1 MDARVNPGRPMER
14 VPAMLFL
21 QLLADG
27 LVSGLAVGL
36 VAISFSLIYSTT
48 RVFHVAHAGIYT
60 VGGYIAWYAT
70 EFNVPFAAAC
80 VLAVVGSALIG
91 GLIQSQLYERL
102 GKSNAS
108 PLVLLI
114 ASLGAL
120 AMLQNLVAG
129 LFTSNIL
136 SFSTPWRTEMLPIG
150 PVALSYAQILMALSG
165 IVIFVGLIWFTRTT
179 ALGRRIR
186 AVSSNPF
193 LAEITRLRPARV
205 SVQVMMIA
213 SGVVAISGVM
223 TGFDQAMQ
231 PYTGVLVLLTAT
243 IAMIAG
249 GIGSL
254 TGAFVVSI
262 VLSVLQNL
270 SLVVMSGRWAIAATF
285 GLFILFILIMP
296 QGLFRQR

>member
-1 MDARVNPGRPMER
+1 
-14 VPAMLFL
+14 MLFL

-60 VGGYIAWYAT
+60 LGGYIAWYA
-70 EFNVPFAAAC
+70 EDLGIPFAISC
-80 VLAVVGSALIG
+80 VLAIAGAAAMG
-91 GLIQSQLYERL
+91 GLIQKYLYEQLERR
-102 GKSNAS
+102 SAS

-114 ASLGAL
+114 GSLGML
-120 AMLQNLVAG
+120 AMLQNGVAMM
-129 LFTSNIL
+129 FTSNIL
-136 SFSTPWRTEMLPIG
+136 SFANAWRLDMVPVG
-150 PVALSYAQILMALSG
+150 PLHLSVAQVLTALAG
-165 IVIFVGLIWFTRTT
+165 IVVFAGLIWFTRKTS
-179 ALGRRIR
+179 LGRRIR

-213 SGVVAISGVM
+213 SGIVAVSGIFV
-223 TGFDQAMQ
+223 GLDQAMQ
-231 PYTGVLVLLTAT
+231 PYTGVLILLTAT

-254 TGAFVVSI
+254 TGAFVISI

-270 SLVVMSGRWAIAATF
+270 SLLVMSGRWAIAATF
-285 GLFILFILIMP
+285 GLFILFILVMP
-296 QGLFRQR
+296 QGLLRQR

>member
-1 MDARVNPGRPMER
+1 
-14 VPAMLFL
+14 MLFL

-70 EFNVPFAAAC
+70 ERNIPFVIAC
-80 VLAVVGSALIG
+80 VLAIAGSALLG

-102 GKSNAS
+102 EQKNAS
-108 PLVLLI
+108 PLVMLI

-120 AMLQNLVAG
+120 AMLQNFVAA

-136 SFSTPWRTEMLPIG
+136 SFSAPWRLEMLPIG
-150 PVALSYAQILMALSG
+150 PVALSYAQLLTATMGLVVFA
-165 IVIFVGLIWFTRTT
+165 GLIWFTRTT

-205 SVQVMMIA
+205 AVQVMMIA
-213 SGVVAISGVM
+213 SGIVALSGVM
-223 TGFDQAMQ
+223 AGFDQAMQ

-254 TGAFVVSI
+254 TGAFVISI

-270 SLVVMSGRWAIAATF
+270 SLLVMSGRWAIAATF

-296 QGLFRQR
+296 QGLFRKR

>member
-1 MDARVNPGRPMER
+1 
-14 VPAMLFL
+14 MLFL

-60 VGGYIAWYAT
+60 LGGYIAWYAT
-70 EFNVPFAAAC
+70 ELNIPFAIACLLAIAGAA
-80 VLAVVGSALIG
+80 ATG

-102 GKSNAS
+102 ERRNAS

-114 ASLGAL
+114 ASLGTL
-120 AMLQNLVAG
+120 AMLQNIVAV
-129 LFTSNIL
+129 LFTPNIL
-136 SFSTPWRTEMLPIG
+136 SFSNPWRLNMVPLG
-150 PVALSYAQILMALSG
+150 VVDLSYAQVMTAIAG
-165 IVIFVGLIWFTRTT
+165 IVVFAGLIWFTRTT

-213 SGVVAISGVM
+213 SGIVAISGVFV
-223 TGFDQAMQ
+223 GLDQQMQ
-231 PYTGVLVLLTAT
+231 PYTGVLVLLTA
-243 IAMIAG
+243 
-249 GIGSL
+249 S
-254 TGAFVVSI
+254 S
-262 VLSVLQNL
+262 
-270 SLVVMSGRWAIAATF
+270 R
-285 GLFILFILIMP
+285 
-296 QGLFRQR
+296 